1 VLTTLAAT
9 ASVGALQSSRDLAL
23 ELTDCQI
30 GLGTPALGVLNFLQV
45 PLAGQKSAPYVAPG
59 TSGKGSPFAV
69 VRQRKI

>member
-1 VLTTLAAT
+1 M
-9 ASVGALQSSRDLAL
+9 ASRDGLREAPKLGTDLAL
-23 ELTDCQI
+23 ALTDCQI